1 MSNIAPYQT
10 IRLIM
15 KAGLLECPTKAPI
28 CDLCIYHDFCSAVVG
43 AVHEARKLAETD
55 ETIKGIVDEAIEERR
70 KRVIERLE
78 NGGE

>member
-1 MSNIAPYQT
+1 MDKVALYQS

-28 CDLCIYHDFCSAVVG
+28 CDMCIYHDFCSAVVG

-55 ETIKGIVDEAIEERR
+55 AVITGIMDEAYEQRQKEI
-70 KRVIERLE
+70 IER
-78 NGGE
+78 GE